1 MKQEDI
7 DRLTELAGIR
17 PSPVRTLLLRALDEA
32 DGPLSSQE
40 LEGVLETVNRSSIT
54 RTLALF
60 VKVGLVHSVEDGSGA
75 VRYEL
80 CHAVGSDTHQ
90 DLHPHFH
97 CTVCGK
103 TFCFDNIAIP
113 NIDIPQGYIPTSIN
127 FVIKG
132 KCPECAKRCSLK
144 M

>member
-60 VKVGLVHSVEDGSGA
+60 LKVGLVHSVEDGS
-75 VRYEL
+75 RFL
-80 CHAVGSDTHQ
+80 ILTFPKDISQHQ
-90 DLHPHFH
+90 
-97 CTVCGK
+97 
-103 TFCFDNIAIP
+103 
-113 NIDIPQGYIPTSIN
+113 
-127 FVIKG
+127 
-132 KCPECAKRCSLK
+132 
-144 M
+144 

>member
-1 MKQEDI
+1 MKQEEI
-7 DRLTELAGIR
+7 DRLTSLAGIR

-32 DGPLSSQE
+32 EGPMSSQE

-60 VKVGLVHSVEDGSGA
+60 SKVGLVHPVEDGSGA
-75 VRYEL
+75 VRYEI
-80 CHAVGSDTHQ
+80 CHSVGSPDRHQ

-97 CTVCGK
+97 CTKCGK
-103 TFCFDNIAIP
+103 TFCFEKIAIP
-113 NIDIPQGYIPTSIN
+113 DIEIPCGYSPVSIN

-132 KCPECAKRCSLK
+132 KCPECNKRHTSE
-144 M
+144 